1 MNKEKNKVGGWRLA
15 VGHWSLAIGNRF
27 AFFCQLLIANCLFF
41 YSVNAQ
47 DIRVSASIDSNA
59 IRIGEQTQIHLSVQY
74 RGDKGNLKIQW
85 PAFKDTIVGKV
96 EIVNA
101 SKIDTTI
108 PDKNEPLLFVQ
119 NQHVT
124 VTSFDSGFYALPPFK
139 FVINGDTAHPY
150 ETEAML
156 LQVNNVPIDTTQA
169 IKDIKPPL
177 YEPFSWRELIPYAYW
192 VFGTILAILAI
203 VYIVKRLSKVKPKTI
218 VEPKSK
224 IPPHILALQEL
235 EKLNQEKLWQE
246 GKVKQ
251 YHSRLTDILRLY
263 IEARFKIPALE
274 QTSDEIMSNFR
285 SVLIDEESKKK
296 IKQVF
301 LVADL
306 VKFAKE
312 QPLPSEN
319 ELSLTNAFDFVNG
332 TSRENDGS
340 TGSPSKGAGTG
351 SKPEEIKSNAGQL
364 SDKSINIITN
374 EDSKSSPSE
383 RI

>member
-1 MNKEKNKVGGWRLA
+1 
-15 VGHWSLAIGNRF
+15 
-27 AFFCQLLIANCLFF
+27 
-41 YSVNAQ
+41 
-47 DIRVSASIDSNA
+47 
-59 IRIGEQTQIHLSVQY
+59 
-74 RGDKGNLKIQW
+74 
-85 PAFKDTIVGKV
+85 
-96 EIVNA
+96 
-101 SKIDTTI
+101 
-108 PDKNEPLLFVQ
+108 
-119 NQHVT
+119 
-124 VTSFDSGFYALPPFK
+124 
-139 FVINGDTAHPY
+139 
-150 ETEAML
+150 
-156 LQVNNVPIDTTQA
+156 
-169 IKDIKPPL
+169 
-177 YEPFSWRELIPYAYW
+177 
-192 VFGTILAILAI
+192 
-203 VYIVKRLSKVKPKTI
+203 
-218 VEPKSK
+218 
-224 IPPHILALQEL
+224 
-235 EKLNQEKLWQE
+235 EKLWQE

-340 TGSPSKGAGTG
+340 TGSPLKGAGTG